1 MNGIEVLILFGGSFI
16 GGCITMFKMLEPKLQ
31 KPVKLR
37 PLDLVQAAEII
48 KRLNTTVNHL
58 QSVEDLLTTAQL
70 CDEEHSQ
77 NIKCKWNSHSD
88 NDGYIFSLSESKNHF
103 VDLAEKERIKLS
115 TSIVSDVDAL
125 CELRRNGVTKSVTQ
139 SHKKAERGA
148 VNV

>member
-16 GGCITMFKMLEPKLQ
+16 GGCITMYKMLEPKLQ

-37 PLDLVQAAEII
+37 PLDLVQASEII
-48 KRLNTTVNHL
+48 KRLNTTVNQL

-70 CDEEHSQ
+70 CNEEHSQ
-77 NIKCKWNSHSD
+77 NIKCKWNSSSD

-115 TSIVSDVDAL
+115 ASIVSDVDSL

-139 SHKKAERGA
+139 SHIKAERGA